1 MRRTQEDVDRD
12 VRASELGL
20 VVLRAWE
27 AGVPIPTYAEED
39 ARLVL
44 EKTATSQ
51 TVPIA
56 VALVDLALATSGELT
71 RDAVIAAAM
80 KVDLAAWHR
89 RKYRQQGVLLAVFRA
104 APDLPPDY
112 LPEHLDGQWTV
123 LPGGPYAPEFAHRE
137 GNATAHATGRYE
149 QREDGALAEV
159 YEVRRS

>member
-20 VVLRAWE
+20 LVLRAWE

-80 KVDLAAWHR
+80 NVDLAAWRR
-89 RKYRQQGVLLAVFRA
+89 RKYRQQGRRLAVIRA
-104 APDLPPDY
+104 GEGLPPDY
-112 LPEHLDGQWTV
+112 LPPDLDGKWLEV
-123 LPGGPYAPEFAHRE
+123 PPGPLPEFLHRT
-137 GNATAHATGRYE
+137 GTAQAYATGRYE
-149 QREDGALAEV
+149 EREDGALAEV